1 MSNLREVAADAIV
14 GMWLDGRLERLRLGG
29 SDMRRRRRRWWLLL
43 TRREGSHFLTSLE
56 RVPSRCGSRKG
67 RVLLV
72 VVTAVFVVRIITA
85 PVVSVVRI
93 VLGLCPFARFTT
105 IHIRFEVGARW
116 LCAGIEQLLVAAR
129 CVSRRGR
136 VSIMAHTKVNA
147 RRLGR
152 PKTDMGVPYPTR
164 IVYCFTLMA

>member
-1 MSNLREVAADAIV
+1 MSNLREVATDAIV
-14 GMWLDGRLERLRLGG
+14 GMWLDRRLERLRLGG
-29 SDMRRRRRRWWLLL
+29 SDMRGRRRRWLLL

-72 VVTAVFVVRIITA
+72 VVAAVFIIRVITA
-85 PVVSVVRI
+85 PVVSVIRI

-105 IHIRFEVGARW
+105 IHICFEGSARW
-116 LCAGIEQLLVAAR
+116 LCGGIEQLLVAVC

-152 PKTDMGVPYPTR
+152 RKTDMGVPYPTK
-164 IVYCFTLMA
+164 IVYFCTLMA